1 MVYRELAAIP
11 ADHTVSA
18 DEDGDGI
25 LTQFGTYGFRAARGF
40 SAGFTRQFLGPRRR
54 GLANVQLNCTLY
66 RHPSRETNALAS
78 GHPRCSGMVPA
89 AYFAEP
95 VAPGWA

>member
-11 ADHTVSA
+11 ADNAVSA

-25 LTQFGTYGFRAARGF
+25 LTQLDHTVFARAG

-54 GLANVQLNCTLY
+54 GLADVQLNCTLY
-66 RHPSRETNALAS
+66 WHPSRETDALAS
-78 GHPRCSGMVPA
+78 GHLRSSGMVPA
-89 AYFAEP
+89 AFFAEP
-95 VAPGWA
+95 VALPGWD